1 MLVGG
6 GNMLFGWNGKF
17 CSLFEIIEGW
27 TWAILLITG
36 AFVGTSSISAKPDS
50 SISPE
55 AEWTFL
61 VYVQANNS
69 LCPFAQK
76 NFNDMASIASSKDLN
91 ILVQWHDPNHDGVW
105 RYKIAGGKME
115 LDMHLPVNIDGN
127 QASDLVD
134 SMNWAVSKY
143 AAKKYAL
150 IFWNHG
156 IGILDPAWGDQS
168 MGFMR
173 SNATLNNPRAM
184 IEGLTYIEE
193 LPNVSKAVQFDP
205 EHRGILF
212 NERTKTYMNNQTL
225 STALS
230 AIKSTVLGGKKID
243 LIGMDACLMAMTEVC
258 YQIRNYAH
266 YFVGSQ
272 EVELAFGW
280 GYAPVVQQ
288 FVGKPSPQDAAKG
301 IVTSYE
307 NLYKQKINFYTQ
319 SAVDLS
325 LMGDLKD
332 SINLVVQKL
341 SECREFDQRKVVA
354 TLKQARSQTLQFST
368 TSYIDLH
375 SFFQELQRSIAANL
389 VLRST
394 SKEGAFAKVVEE
406 LKNAID
412 ISVKFLLQAVVAN
425 ASGKGLSRA
434 RGLSVYYPEKGAIDQ
449 SYMYTDFV
457 ADCRWNDLL
466 LMSRGY

>member
-1 MLVGG
+1 MLWGQTIILYG
-6 GNMLFGWNGKF
+6 L
-17 CSLFEIIEGW
+17 SEIIKNSTCLFLMVFAVFTLPGSVC
-27 TWAILLITG
+27 A
-36 AFVGTSSISAKPDS
+36 
-50 SISPE
+50 E
-55 AEWTFL
+55 ADWTFL

-76 NFNDMASIASSKDLN
+76 NFNDMASIGSSKDLN
-91 ILVQWHDPNHDGVW
+91 ILVQWHDPNHNGVW
-105 RYKIAGGKME
+105 RYKIVAGKME

-127 QASDLVD
+127 AAKDLVD

-156 IGILDPAWGDQS
+156 IGILDPAWGDQA

-173 SNATLNNPRAM
+173 SDATLNNPRAM
-184 IEGLTYIEE
+184 IEGLTYIEQE
-193 LPNVSKAVQFDP
+193 PKKANAPARQLPLKGG
-205 EHRGILF
+205 HRGILF

-230 AIKSTVLGGKKID
+230 AIKTTVLNNKKID

-258 YQIRNYAH
+258 YQIRNYAD

-288 FVGKPSPQDAAKG
+288 FVGKPSPQEAAKG

-319 SAVDLS
+319 SAVDLG
-325 LMGDLKD
+325 LMNDLKE

-341 SECREFDQRKVVA
+341 MACRDIDQRKVVA
-354 TLKQARSQTLQFST
+354 TLKQARQQTLQFST
-368 TSYIDLH
+368 TSYVDLH
-375 SFFQELQRSIAANL
+375 SFFQELQRSITANL
-389 VLRST
+389 TGKSPARDGV
-394 SKEGAFAKVVEE
+394 FANTVEE
-406 LKNAID
+406 LKNAVD
-412 ISVKFLLQAVVAN
+412 IATKFLTQAVVAN
-425 ASGKGLSRA
+425 ASGKGLARA
-434 RGLSVYYPEKGAIDQ
+434 RGLSIYYPDHGPIDQ

-457 ADCRWNDLL
+457 ADCGWNNLL
-466 LMSRGY
+466 LMTHGY